1 MKPLLGITMGDPSG
15 IGAEIIVKS
24 LARETIQ
31 EICRP
36 LVIGDLRVMQQAS
49 RQIARLN
56 LDVQPCD
63 PDTIP
68 HNVGFHPGRINVM
81 DLANVD
87 TARLGYGKVSAAGGR
102 AAYEY
107 IETAIRL
114 AMEGKIHGTVTAPIH
129 KEALNL
135 AGVPYAGHTEIY
147 ASLTGVKDYAMML
160 AEGDFRVVHVS
171 THVSL
176 REAIERVKKE
186 RILAVIGL
194 ARKMLRRIGIKN
206 PRIVVAGL
214 NPHAGEGGLF
224 GDEERLEIAPAVAEA
239 RSLGIQVEGPLPPDT
254 CFASAAA
261 GQFDAAVAMY
271 HDQGHIPV
279 KIKGFRWDGGQGG
292 WASVRG
298 VNITLGLPIIR
309 TSVDHGVAF
318 DIAGKGIASEDS
330 MSAAIE
336 LAVKLAAT
344 PAGTGADSG
353 AV

>member
-1 MKPLLGITMGDPSG
+1 MKPLLGITMGDPAG

-56 LDVQPCD
+56 LDVQPCGL
-63 PDTIP
+63 DTIP
-68 HNVGFHPGRINVM
+68 HSVGFHPGRINVM

-87 TARLGYGKVSAAGGR
+87 TARLGYGKVSATCGR

-107 IETAIRL
+107 IETAVRL

-135 AGVPYAGHTEIY
+135 AGVSYAGHTEIY
-147 ASLTGVKDYAMML
+147 ASLTGAKDYAMML

-194 ARKMLRRIGIKN
+194 ARATLRRIGIEN
-206 PRIVVAGL
+206 PRIAVAGL

-224 GDEERLEIAPAVAEA
+224 GDEEQLEIAPAVAEA
-239 RSLGIQVEGPLPPDT
+239 RSLGMQVEGPLPPDT

-279 KIKGFRWDGGQGG
+279 KIKGFRRDGGQGG
-292 WASVRG
+292 WASVKG

-330 MSAAIE
+330 MVAAIE

-344 PAGTGADSG
+344 PAGTGEDSV
-353 AV
+353 AI